1 MAEDLYV
8 GVDVGTSSIK
18 VLFLSEDG
26 SFFRKDEEKLTTH
39 RIGNH
44 AEQDARE
51 YLTAIKKI
59 TARHPD
65 LMSSV
70 KSIGLSGHTPSVV
83 CIDAMGEPT
92 MPVLIWQDNRAEAEA
107 NELAEKFKNPV
118 DTIGT
123 SLPWAASACPA
134 KLLWIHRNLPEV
146 QKATAW
152 ILQPKDYV
160 GFHLTG
166 EAISDPWSS
175 KGLCNVLTS
184 KAPTGLFDFLGWDES
199 VIPEIRKGEL
209 RRGLVTES
217 GATVTGFPSGI
228 PVTVGWSDA
237 MSGMNALGVMAAP
250 TSFVIT
256 GTSAIVGCSTASEVS
271 DGDSL
276 YVIPQSCAP
285 MSVVYGPTQSSGA
298 AIAWGAQLLGIN
310 ENELIEMGGNDDSQS
325 VPIFL
330 PYISGERAP
339 LWRNDIRGGFLHI
352 DQTCSASTLSRSV
365 MEGISFSEKQV
376 LTIAQG
382 LANDAP
388 PTVSLGGHAGNDLR
402 WEKVRARTLGEDL
415 ESFHDSDT
423 TTRGAAILALNLIIQ
438 DFELSFKKL
447 RVKPKQTTATQD
459 DRRYSR
465 YNFSAFLSAQESVV
479 QFTDSTKDKRNHE
492 FS

>member
-8 GVDVGTSSIK
+8 GIDVGTSSIK

-26 SFFRKDEEKLTTH
+26 SFFRKDEEKLTTV
-39 RIGNH
+39 RSGNR
-44 AEQDARE
+44 AEQDANE
-51 YLTAIKKI
+51 YLSAIKKI
-59 TARHPD
+59 TARHSD
-65 LMSSV
+65 LIPSV
-70 KSIGLSGHTPSVV
+70 KAIGLSGHTPSVV
-83 CIDAMGEPT
+83 CIDEVGEPT
-92 MPVLIWQDNRAEAEA
+92 MPVLIWQDNRAEKEA
-107 NELAEKFKNPV
+107 LELAAAFKNPV

-134 KLLWIHRNLPEV
+134 KLLWIHRNLPDV
-146 QKATAW
+146 QKKTAW
-152 ILQPKDYV
+152 VLQPKDFV

-184 KAPTGLFDFLGWDES
+184 MAPTGLFDFLGWSES

-209 RRGLVTES
+209 HRGFVTES
-217 GATVTGFPSGI
+217 GSTVTGFPSSI

-256 GTSAIVGCSTASEVS
+256 GTSAIVGCSTRSTVV

-276 YVIPQSCAP
+276 YVIPQTCAP

-298 AIAWGAQLLGIN
+298 AIAWGSQLLGIDA
-310 ENELIEMGGNDDSQS
+310 NELIEIGGNDDSES
-325 VPIFL
+325 VPVFL

-352 DQTCSASTLSRSV
+352 DQSCSASTLARSI
-365 MEGISFSEKQV
+365 MEGVSFSEKQV
-376 LTIAQG
+376 LNIARD
-382 LANDAP
+382 LASDAP
-388 PTVSLGGHAGNDLR
+388 STVSLGGHAGNDYR
-402 WEKVRARTLGEDL
+402 WEGVRARTLGEDL
-415 ESFHDSDT
+415 ESHHDSDT
-423 TTRGAAILALNLIIQ
+423 TTRGAAILALNLIIK
-438 DFELSFKKL
+438 DFEKSFKSL
-447 RVKPKQTTATQD
+447 RVTPKKYSVSQE
-459 DRRYSR
+459 DRKYS
-465 YNFSAFLSAQESVV
+465 NNSFAMFLSGQKSIL
-479 QFTDSTKDKRNHE
+479 QFTDSTSDMRNHE

>member
-8 GVDVGTSSIK
+8 GIDVGTSSIK

-26 SFFRKDEEKLTTH
+26 SFFRKDEEKLTTVKS
-39 RIGNH
+39 GNQ
-44 AEQDARE
+44 AEQDANE
-51 YLTAIKKI
+51 YLSAIKKI

-65 LMSSV
+65 LIASV
-70 KSIGLSGHTPSVV
+70 KAIGLSGHTPSVV
-83 CIDAMGEPT
+83 CIDQLGKPT
-92 MPVLIWQDNRAEAEA
+92 MPVLIWQDNRAEKEA
-107 NELAEKFKNPV
+107 LELAATFKNPV

-134 KLLWIHRNLPEV
+134 KLLWIHRNFPDV
-146 QKATAW
+146 QQKTAW
-152 ILQPKDYV
+152 VLQPKDFV

-184 KAPTGLFDFLGWDES
+184 MAPTGLFDFLGWNES
-199 VIPEIRKGEL
+199 VIPEIRRGEL
-209 RRGLVTES
+209 HRGFVTEAGS
-217 GATVTGFPSGI
+217 TVTGFPSNI

-256 GTSAIVGCSTASEVS
+256 GTSAIVGCSTRNTVE

-276 YVIPQSCAP
+276 YVIPQTCAP

-310 ENELIEMGGNDDSQS
+310 ENELIEMGGSDDSKS
-325 VPIFL
+325 VPVFL

-352 DQTCSASTLSRSV
+352 DQSCSTSTLARSI
-365 MEGISFSEKQV
+365 MEGVSFSEKQV
-376 LTIAQG
+376 LNIAQA
-382 LANDAP
+382 LAKDAP
-388 PTVSLGGHAGNDLR
+388 ATVSLGGHAGNDHR
-402 WEKVRARTLGEDL
+402 WEGVRARTLGEDL
-415 ESFHDSDT
+415 ESHHDNDT

-438 DFELSFKKL
+438 DFEKSFQSL
-447 RVKPKQTTATQD
+447 RVTPKKGVANQN
-459 DRRYSR
+459 DRKYSQES
-465 YNFSAFLSAQESVV
+465 FAIFLSAQKSVV
-479 QFTDSTKDKRNHE
+479 QFTDSTSDMRNHE

>member
-26 SFFRKDEEKLTTH
+26 NFSRKDEEKLTTH
-39 RIGNH
+39 RNGSY
-44 AEQDARE
+44 AEQDAHE

-59 TARHPD
+59 TARHSD
-65 LMSSV
+65 IIDSV
-70 KSIGLSGHTPSVV
+70 KAIGLSGHTPSVV
-83 CIDAMGEPT
+83 CIDQAGEPT
-92 MPVLIWQDNRAEAEA
+92 MPVLIWQDNRAEKEA
-107 NELAEKFKNPV
+107 IELATAFNNPV

-146 QKATAW
+146 QRKTAW
-152 ILQPKDYV
+152 VLQPKDFV

-175 KGLCNVLTS
+175 KGLCNVLTA
-184 KAPTGLFDFLGWDES
+184 KAPTGLFDFLGWNES

-209 RRGLVTES
+209 RRGFVTES
-217 GATVTGFPSGI
+217 GATVTGFPSSI

-256 GTSAIVGCSTASEVS
+256 GTSAIVGCSTRNQVV

-276 YVIPQSCAP
+276 YVIPQTCAP

-298 AIAWGAQLLGIN
+298 AIAWGSQLLGIN
-310 ENELIEMGGNDDSQS
+310 ENELIEIGGKDSS
-325 VPIFL
+325 KAVPIFL

-339 LWRNDIRGGFLHI
+339 LWRNDIRGGFLQI
-352 DQTCSASTLSRSV
+352 DQSCSASTLSRSI
-365 MEGISFSEKQV
+365 MEGVSFSEKQV
-376 LTIAQG
+376 LNIAQG
-382 LANDAP
+382 LAGDAP
-388 PTVSLGGHAGNDLR
+388 PAVSLGGHAGNDHR
-402 WEKVRARTLGEDL
+402 WERVRARTLGEDL
-415 ESFHDSDT
+415 ESHHDSDT

-447 RVKPKQTTATQD
+447 RVTPKRTSAHQE
-459 DRRYSR
+459 DRQYSDS
-465 YNFSAFLSAQESVV
+465 NFGAFLKAQESVL
-479 QFTDSTKDKRNHE
+479 QFTDSTSDMRNHE

>member
-26 SFFRKDEEKLTTH
+26 SFSRKDEEKVTTF
-39 RIGNH
+39 RTGNH
-44 AEQDARE
+44 AEQDARD

-59 TARHPD
+59 TSRHSD
-65 LMSSV
+65 IINSV
-70 KSIGLSGHTPSVV
+70 KAIGLSGHTPSVV
-83 CIDAMGEPT
+83 CIDQSGEPT
-92 MPVLIWQDNRAEAEA
+92 MPVLIWQDNRAEKEA
-107 NELAEKFKNPV
+107 LDLAQEFNNPV

-146 QKATAW
+146 QSKTAW
-152 ILQPKDYV
+152 VLQPKDFV

-184 KAPTGLFDFLGWDES
+184 EAPAGLFDFLGWDES

-209 RRGLVTES
+209 RRGFVTDS
-217 GATVTGFPSGI
+217 GATVTGFPSSI

-237 MSGMNALGVMAAP
+237 MSGMNALGVMAGP

-256 GTSAIVGCSTASEVS
+256 GTSAIVGCSTHNQVV

-276 YVIPQSCAP
+276 YVIPQTCAP

-298 AIAWGAQLLGIN
+298 AIAWGSQLLGIN
-310 ENELIEMGGNDDSQS
+310 ENEFIEIGGQDATGE

-352 DQTCSASTLSRSV
+352 DQTCTASALSRAI
-365 MEGISFSEKQV
+365 MEGVSFSEKQV
-376 LTIAQG
+376 LTIAQK
-382 LANDAP
+382 LASDAP
-388 PTVSLGGHAGNDLR
+388 KTISLGGHAGNDHR
-402 WEKVRARTLGEDL
+402 WAKVRARTLGQNL
-415 ESFHDSDT
+415 ESYIDTDT

-438 DFELSFKKL
+438 DFESSFRKL
-447 RVKPKQTTATQD
+447 RVTPKKTSADQE
-459 DRRYSR
+459 DRKYSIK
-465 YNFSAFLSAQESVV
+465 YFKAFLNAQESVL
-479 QFTDSTKDKRNHE
+479 QFTNSTNDMRNHE

>member
-18 VLFLSEDG
+18 LLFLSEDG
-26 SFFRKDEEKLTTH
+26 SFSRKDEEKLTTI
-39 RIGNH
+39 RTGNH

-59 TARHPD
+59 TSRHSD
-65 LMSSV
+65 IINSV
-70 KSIGLSGHTPSVV
+70 KAIGLSGHTPSVV
-83 CIDAMGEPT
+83 CIDQSGEPT
-92 MPVLIWQDNRAEAEA
+92 MPVLIWQDNRAEREA
-107 NELAEKFKNPV
+107 LDLAQEFNNPV

-146 QKATAW
+146 QSKTAW
-152 ILQPKDYV
+152 VLQPKDFV

-184 KAPTGLFDFLGWDES
+184 EAPAGLFDFLGWNES

-209 RRGLVTES
+209 RRGFVTES
-217 GATVTGFPSGI
+217 GAAVTGFPSSI

-256 GTSAIVGCSTASEVS
+256 GTSAIVGCSTRNQVL
-271 DGDSL
+271 DGDTL

-298 AIAWGAQLLGIN
+298 AIAWGSQLLGIN
-310 ENELIEMGGNDDSQS
+310 ENDLIEMGGKDAGSS
-325 VPIFL
+325 VPVFL

-339 LWRNDIRGGFLHI
+339 LWRNDVRGGFLHI
-352 DQTCSASTLSRSV
+352 DQSCSASTLARSV
-365 MEGISFSEKQV
+365 MEGVSFSEKQV

-382 LANDAP
+382 LVDDAP
-388 PTVSLGGHAGNDLR
+388 QTVSLGGHAGNDQR
-402 WEKVRARTLGEDL
+402 WERVRARTLGEDL
-415 ESFHDSDT
+415 ESHHDTDT

-438 DFELSFKKL
+438 DFEASFKKL
-447 RVKPKQTTATQD
+447 RVTPKKTAAHQD
-459 DRRYSR
+459 DRLYSTKS
-465 YNFSAFLSAQESVV
+465 FAAFLSAQEAVL
-479 QFTDSTKDKRNHE
+479 QFTDSTSDKE
-492 FS
+492 ES

>member
-1 MAEDLYV
+1 LAEDLYV

-26 SFFRKDEEKLTTH
+26 SFFRKDEEKLTTN

-65 LMSSV
+65 LVSSV

-83 CIDAMGEPT
+83 CIDATGEPT

-134 KLLWIHRNLPEV
+134 KLLWIHRNLPDV

-175 KGLCNVLTS
+175 KGLCNVLTA

-256 GTSAIVGCSTASEVS
+256 GTSAIVGCSTTSNVS

-325 VPIFL
+325 VPVFL

-382 LANDAP
+382 LADDAP
-388 PTVSLGGHAGNDLR
+388 ATVSLGGHAGNDLR

-447 RVKPKQTTATQD
+447 SVKPKQTSATQD
-459 DRRYSR
+459 DRRYSQ
-465 YNFSAFLSAQESVV
+465 YNFSAFLSAQQSVV

>member
-26 SFFRKDEEKLTTH
+26 SFFRKDEEKLTTI
-39 RIGNH
+39 RSGNH

-59 TARHPD
+59 TSRHPD
-65 LMSSV
+65 LIASV

-83 CIDAMGEPT
+83 CIDQSGEPT

-107 NELAEKFKNPV
+107 QELARTFNNPV

-134 KLLWIHRNLPEV
+134 KLLWIHRNLPDV
-146 QKATAW
+146 QKKTAW
-152 ILQPKDYV
+152 VLQPKDFV

-184 KAPTGLFDFLGWDES
+184 KAPIGLFEFLGWDES

-209 RRGLVTES
+209 HRGLVSEI
-217 GATVTGFPSGI
+217 GATLTGFPAGI

-256 GTSAIVGCSTASEVS
+256 GTSAIVGCSTSSHIS
-271 DGDSL
+271 DGDCL
-276 YVIPQSCAP
+276 YVIPQTCAP

-298 AIAWGAQLLGIN
+298 AIAWGSQLLGIN
-310 ENELIEMGGNDDSQS
+310 ENQLIEMGGVDDSKS
-325 VPIFL
+325 VPVFL

-352 DQTCSASTLSRSV
+352 DQSCTSSTLSRSI

-376 LTIAQG
+376 LAIAQG
-382 LANDAP
+382 LASDAP
-388 PTVSLGGHAGNDLR
+388 SAVSLGGHAGNDPR

-415 ESFHDSDT
+415 ESHHDSDT
-423 TTRGAAILALNLIIQ
+423 TTRGAAMLALNLIIQ

-447 RVKPKQTTATQD
+447 SVKPKQTSATQD
-459 DRRYSR
+459 DRRYSLL
-465 YNFSAFLSAQESVV
+465 NFPAFLSAQESVV

>member
-26 SFFRKDEEKLTTH
+26 SFFRKDEEKLTTV
-39 RIGNH
+39 RTGNH

-65 LMSSV
+65 LISSV

-83 CIDAMGEPT
+83 CIDATGEPT

-107 NELAEKFKNPV
+107 SELAEKFKNPV

-184 KAPTGLFDFLGWDES
+184 KAPIGLFDFLGWDES

-256 GTSAIVGCSTASEVS
+256 GTSAIVGCSTTSDVS

-310 ENELIEMGGNDDSQS
+310 ENELIEMGGKDDSQS

-382 LANDAP
+382 LAHDAP
-388 PTVSLGGHAGNDLR
+388 STVSLGGHAGNDHR
-402 WEKVRARTLGEDL
+402 WEKVRARTLGENL

-447 RVKPKQTTATQD
+447 RVKPQQTTATQD
-459 DRRYSR
+459 DRRYSL

>member
-26 SFFRKDEEKLTTH
+26 SFFRKDEEKLTTN

-65 LMSSV
+65 LVSSV

-83 CIDAMGEPT
+83 CIDATGEPT
-92 MPVLIWQDNRAEAEA
+92 MPVLIWQDNRAETEA
-107 NELAEKFKNPV
+107 KELAEMFKNPV

-175 KGLCNVLTS
+175 KGLCNVLTA

-256 GTSAIVGCSTASEVS
+256 GTSAIVGCSTTSNVS

-325 VPIFL
+325 VPVFL

-382 LANDAP
+382 LADDAP
-388 PTVSLGGHAGNDLR
+388 ATVSLGGHAGNDLR

-447 RVKPKQTTATQD
+447 SVKPKQTSATQD
-459 DRRYSR
+459 DRRYSQ
-465 YNFSAFLSAQESVV
+465 YNFSAFLSAQQSVV

>member
-1 MAEDLYV
+1 MVEDLYV
-8 GVDVGTSSIK
+8 GVDIGTSSIK

-26 SFFRKDEEKLTTH
+26 SFSRKDEEKLTTV
-39 RIGNH
+39 RSGNQV
-44 AEQDARE
+44 EQDARE
-51 YLTAIKKI
+51 YLTAIKEI
-59 TARHPD
+59 TSRHSD
-65 LMSSV
+65 IVNSI
-70 KSIGLSGHTPSVV
+70 KAIGLSGHTPSVV
-83 CIDAMGEPT
+83 CIDQSGKPT
-92 MPVLIWQDNRAEAEA
+92 MPVLIWQDNRAEREA
-107 NELAEKFKNPV
+107 IELNNTFNNPV

-134 KLLWIHRNLPEV
+134 KLLWIHRNLPDV
-146 QKATAW
+146 QRKTRW

-184 KAPTGLFDFLGWDES
+184 EAPKGLFDFLGWSES
-199 VIPEIRKGEL
+199 VIPKIRKGEL
-209 RRGLVTES
+209 LRGFVTKS
-217 GATVTGFPSGI
+217 GATLTGFPWNI

-256 GTSAIVGCSTASEVS
+256 GTSAIVGCSTRNKVV
-271 DGDSL
+271 DGDTL
-276 YVIPQSCAP
+276 YVIPQTCAP

-298 AIAWGAQLLGIN
+298 AIAWGSQLLGIDDN
-310 ENELIEMGGNDDSQS
+310 DLIELGGKNIAIS

-339 LWRNDIRGGFLHI
+339 LWRNDVRGGLLHI
-352 DQTCSASTLSRSV
+352 DQSCSASTMSRSI
-365 MEGISFSEKQV
+365 MEGVSFSEKQV
-376 LTIAQG
+376 LTIALG
-382 LANDAP
+382 MADDAP
-388 PTVSLGGHAGNDLR
+388 STISLGGHAGNDHR
-402 WEKVRARTLGEDL
+402 WEPIRARTLGEDL
-415 ESFHDSDT
+415 ESHHDSDT

-447 RVKPKQTTATQD
+447 GVTPTKTLVSQK
-459 DRRYSR
+459 DRQYSR
-465 YNFSAFLSAQESVV
+465 NNFAAFLSAQKSIL
-479 QFTDSTKDKRNHE
+479 QFTDSTTDARTHE

>member
-26 SFFRKDEEKLTTH
+26 SFFRKDEEKLTTN

-65 LMSSV
+65 LVSSV

-83 CIDAMGEPT
+83 CIDATGEPT

-175 KGLCNVLTS
+175 KGLCNVLTA

-256 GTSAIVGCSTASEVS
+256 GTSAIVGFSTTSDVS

-325 VPIFL
+325 VPVFL

-382 LANDAP
+382 LADDAP
-388 PTVSLGGHAGNDLR
+388 ATVSLGGHAGNDLR

-447 RVKPKQTTATQD
+447 SVKPKQTSATQD
-459 DRRYSR
+459 DRRYSQ
-465 YNFSAFLSAQESVV
+465 YNFSAFLSAQQSVV

>member
-1 MAEDLYV
+1 LAEDLYV

-26 SFFRKDEEKLTTH
+26 SFFRKDEEKLTTN

-65 LMSSV
+65 LVPSV

-83 CIDAMGEPT
+83 CIDAIGEPT

-256 GTSAIVGCSTASEVS
+256 GTSAIVGCSTTSNVS

-382 LANDAP
+382 LAADAP
-388 PTVSLGGHAGNDLR
+388 ATVSREMTLGG
-402 WEKVRARTLGEDL
+402 
-415 ESFHDSDT
+415 
-423 TTRGAAILALNLIIQ
+423 
-438 DFELSFKKL
+438 KKSEQGL
-447 RVKPKQTTATQD
+447 
-459 DRRYSR
+459 
-465 YNFSAFLSAQESVV
+465 
-479 QFTDSTKDKRNHE
+479 
-492 FS
+492 